1 MVDTPGTES
10 LNARHNQ
17 VSENA
22 IENICDAIVV
32 IIPYDKPVSED
43 LLNYVKLHLNKQK
56 QECIFVVTKVELLED
71 REELPQLMRV
81 IKKRLENGLDIGSA
95 CVIPMPTLIYLKETD
110 PEMQTTFLDN
120 IPEEEKKE
128 LIQLYE
134 EGLEKINERLNTNRI
149 NYIQKKI
156 INICERVISKL
167 NVNLTDVVLDY
178 EEKNK
183 QLQREAVE
191 PISTFES
198 AAKDHETGSLK
209 KIAIDFNSFIKKCES
224 KRINKGAIKS
234 VEEREKELIA
244 RGRGNIITDALRDMW
259 RVEINK
265 YGALSQEEVIL

>member
-1 MVDTPGTES
+1 M
-10 LNARHNQ
+10 
-17 VSENA
+17 
-22 IENICDAIVV
+22 
-32 IIPYDKPVSED
+32 
-43 LLNYVKLHLNKQK
+43 
-56 QECIFVVTKVELLED
+56 VTKVELLED